1 MSSIQ
6 AYNNRINKTKA
17 KIALYGKISFKSVAY
32 CSLHKCYLEPIHIA
46 EKKCNFKKC
55 KYLCEI

>member
-1 MSSIQ
+1 MGSQHRFS
-6 AYNNRINKTKA
+6 NKFNKTGA
-17 KIALYGKISFKSVAY
+17 KVCLYGKISYKAVAY

-55 KYLCEI
+55 KYLRKI